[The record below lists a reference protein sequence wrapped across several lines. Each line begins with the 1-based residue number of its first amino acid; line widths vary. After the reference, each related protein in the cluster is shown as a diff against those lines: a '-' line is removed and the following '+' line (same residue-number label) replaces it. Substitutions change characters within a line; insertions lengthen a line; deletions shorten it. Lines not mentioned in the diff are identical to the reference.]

1 MALASRALKVQ
12 EAQFQDAVRMAIQNL
27 YSTYVDVLAARQ
39 TVIYAQVSV
48 NGSEKFLATTQTL
61 KRQDGCLSTS

>member
-1 MALASRALKVQ
+1 MPTTPGTDGARQPRALKVQ

-39 TVIYAQVSV
+39 TVIYA
-48 NGSEKFLATTQTL
+48 
-61 KRQDGCLSTS
+61 R